1 MIKDGKERRKEL
13 LNIAGNLFIS
23 KGFDN
28 TSITDILNE
37 AGIARGTLY
46 YYFKSKEEIMDA
58 IIEEYTEKIVIDAN
72 SIAKRKDIGVLEKF
86 FLIIGSMNMKREGKE
101 DIIEYIHRPQNA
113 LMNEKINRIIVDK
126 ITPILSKVV
135 LQGVKEGIFST
146 KYSYEAVEIIL
157 VYSIHSFGYEFMA
170 KTDDEKIKKIKA
182 FLYSIERLFGAKE
195 GTFDVLEE
203 MIYGEINE

>member
-1 MIKDGKERRKEL
+1 MIKEGKERRKEL

-72 SIAKRKDIGVLEKF
+72 TIAGRKDIDVLEKF
-86 FLIIGSMNMKREGKE
+86 FLITASMNMKRDGKE

-113 LMNEKINRIIVDK
+113 LMNEKTNRIIIDK

-135 LQGVKEGIFST
+135 LQGVEENIFST

-157 VYSIHSFGYEFMA
+157 VYSIHAFGYGFMA
-170 KTDDEKIKKIKA
+170 KADDEKIEKIKA

>member
-1 MIKDGKERRKEL
+1 MIKEGKERRKEL

-72 SIAKRKDIGVLEKF
+72 TIAGRKDIDVLEKF
-86 FLIIGSMNMKREGKE
+86 FLITASMNMKRDGKE

-113 LMNEKINRIIVDK
+113 LMNEKTNRIIIDK

-135 LQGVKEGIFST
+135 LQGVEENIFST

-157 VYSIHSFGYEFMA
+157 VYSIHAFGYEFMA
-170 KTDDEKIKKIKA
+170 KADDEKIEKIKA